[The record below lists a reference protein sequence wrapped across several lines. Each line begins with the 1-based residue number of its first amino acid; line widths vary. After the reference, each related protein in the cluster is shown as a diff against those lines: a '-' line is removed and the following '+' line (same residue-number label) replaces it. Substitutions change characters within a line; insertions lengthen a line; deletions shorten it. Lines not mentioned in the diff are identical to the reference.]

1 MKRLAAE
8 LGWPS
13 LGTALALCIAGL
25 YPIDNPD
32 TFGHL
37 AAGRQIVEL
46 GHVPKLDS
54 FSYFRPQ
61 PATWV
66 NYEWLSDLLFYLTYR
81 AGGYAGLSALKLVL
95 LGTLAALLIAIGRA
109 RAGRLGATLT
119 TWIVIAD
126 LPGLRFRLS
135 VRPHLFGLVFGALY
149 LLGLCRILQPES
161 RRKVWLWVA
170 GLALAHVA
178 WVNLHGSHLLGLA
191 LCGLAWLSAV
201 RRTESRAPLS
211 VLLGLLLLASCVSP
225 YGPAIVSGALAHAL
239 DPAYRDV
246 IEEWQAWRPSQPIAY
261 PLLVAWQA
269 LWLAIAM
276 RSMPRDALR
285 VFSLASA
292 LLLLLMAAR
301 SLRFIPDFLALTAPA
316 IAAGLA
322 QPLAAWP
329 APRRRTWLIAGGASV
344 SLLALVLCLQ
354 LPPGRAFG
362 WSESTRG
369 RPAASSAWLGKHLPD
384 ARIMAVM
391 SDAWDL
397 MFSLPRA
404 QFLIDGRT
412 PFYGPAQ
419 VRRVQRAWGSGD
431 ALRTLLNLTGT
442 DVVIAQPL
450 VSEQQPALR
459 ALLGFVDFRL
469 VMIEAQHCVFARM
482 TEAHAPNVEPAALRV
497 LQPGYAV
504 DWVLTGDAEAIRREL
519 DALEPH
525 PNVVAYRSWVLGLLA
540 AKPLLRAGGTAG
552 NAGIAAPQT
561 AQQRTAAVQALG
573 YMRTADDGLPDVPS
587 VMAYRALL
595 AIATCRLDEARAVLA
610 RAEAQGEARELLLGR
625 QELALRAG
633 DAGRVR
639 TFLAQARALPDAKG
653 DPWIEALQ
661 AQLES
666 APVCA
671 TDPSP

>member
-1 MKRLAAE
+1 MKRVAAQ

-46 GHVPKLDS
+46 GHIPKLDS
-54 FSYFRPQ
+54 FSYFQPQ

-66 NYEWLSDLLFYLTYR
+66 NYEWLSDQLFYMTYR
-81 AGGYAGLSALKLVL
+81 AGGYTGLSALKLVL
-95 LGTLAALLIAIGRA
+95 LGVLAALLIAIGRA
-109 RAGRLGATLT
+109 RAGSLGATLT
-119 TWIVIAD
+119 ACIVIAD

-135 VRPHLFGLVFGALY
+135 VRPHLFGLVLGALY
-149 LLGLCRILQPES
+149 VLGLCRILQAQS

-170 GLALAHVA
+170 GLGLAHVA

-191 LCGLAWLSAV
+191 LVGLAWLSGV
-201 RRTESRAPLS
+201 RRAESRAPLS

-239 DPAYRDV
+239 DPAYRALID
-246 IEEWQAWRPSQPIAY
+246 EWQAWRPSQPIWF

-276 RSMPRDALR
+276 RWMPRDALR
-285 VFSLASA
+285 AFGLASA

-301 SLRFIPDFLALTAPA
+301 SLRFIPDFLALTAPT

-322 QPLAAWP
+322 PQLAAWP
-329 APRRRTWLIAGGASV
+329 APRRRALLIAGGASV

-362 WSESTRG
+362 WNESTRG
-369 RPAASSAWLGKHLPD
+369 RPAASSAWLGKHLPG
-384 ARIMAVM
+384 ARIMAAM

-397 MFSLPRA
+397 MFSLPSA
-404 QFLIDGRT
+404 KLLIDGRT
-412 PFYGPAQ
+412 PFYGPAH
-419 VRRVQRAWGSGD
+419 VRRVQRAWGS
-431 ALRTLLNLTGT
+431 ARELRTLLDVSRT

-450 VSEQQPALR
+450 ISEQQPALR
-459 ALLGFVDFRL
+459 ALLGFADFRL

-482 TEAHAPNVEPAALRV
+482 TAARAPSVERAALRV

-504 DWVLTGDAEAIRREL
+504 DWVLMGDGQAIRREL
-519 DALEPH
+519 NQLEPH

-540 AKPLLRAGGTAG
+540 ARPLLRAGG
-552 NAGIAAPQT
+552 NAGIAAAQT
-561 AQQRTAAVQALG
+561 ALQRAAAVEALR
-573 YMRTADDGLPDVPS
+573 YLRRADDGLPNVPS

-595 AIATCRLDEARAVLA
+595 AIAACQLDEAREVLA

-633 DAGRVR
+633 DTARVR
-639 TFLAQARALPDAKG
+639 AFLAQASALPAAKG
-653 DPWIEALQ
+653 DPWIDALQ

-666 APVCA
+666 PPLCA
-671 TDPSP
+671 TVRSP